1 MRSDSGGT
9 RQLSYLDFELEIG
22 LGSGLEYPVAVVRSP
37 AGEARETMYFPY
49 DERALESGLDK
60 LQIALLRSGKKF
72 RGPPSPEEQPVQN
85 FGQALFNALL
95 TGEVRSRYDVSLLKS
110 AQQGKG
116 LRLKL
121 RIQPPELAA
130 LPWEFLYDS
139 RQAEYVCLS
148 RNTPLVRYLELPQPI
163 QPLAVTPPLRILGM
177 TASPRDLPSLDTVRE
192 KQRIEEAIKRLQ
204 ANGLADLTWLAG
216 ETWRDLQ
223 KAMRGGPWHIFHFI
237 GHGEFD
243 RNTDE
248 GVIALA
254 DEGSRTHR
262 LNATQLVRLLAD
274 HRSLRLTLLNACEG
288 ARGSE
293 HGIFSSTAATLVRR
307 GIPAVL
313 AMQYEITDQAAIEF
327 VRAFYES
334 LADGMPVDAAVAE
347 ARKAVSFA
355 VANTVEW
362 GVPVLY
368 MRSPDGV
375 LFRIQKPEAEV
386 KQPKK
391 AERPAD
397 KGANKERKNVISQLE
412 TPGDMVKPGSRL
424 YIEREADRILKKHIL
439 RSGTTMLVKGSRQ
452 TGKSSL
458 LVRGKQ
464 FATDHQRDVLY
475 IHFREL
481 DERLWQDLNT
491 FFRRLADIIAYEL
504 KTESPDRCWRRPFG
518 PKMKLGDFMEEC
530 VLAKAARP
538 IVFIMDEVDK
548 LFGSPCQDGFFSLLR
563 VWHNKRAEDKLWDNL
578 NLVLA
583 YATEA
588 HLFIKDMNQSPFN
601 VGLLIEMTDFDL
613 ALIEEMNGRHGGLV
627 SQEQDL
633 QRLIGLVGGHPY
645 LLHLAFYE
653 LATNKW
659 TVDHLLAVALDEDG
673 PFGSH
678 LRGCL
683 RHLRRQPEL
692 VEAMKEVVQQRACS
706 DADAFYRLRT
716 AGLIMMGHE
725 RRQVV
730 PRCGLYEQY
739 LERHL

>member
-1 MRSDSGGT
+1 MRTDSGGT
-9 RQLSYLDFELEIG
+9 RQLSYLDFELKIG
-22 LGSGLEYPVAVVRSP
+22 IGSGLEYPVAVVHSP
-37 AGEARETMYFPY
+37 AGEARETMCFPY
-49 DERALESGLDK
+49 DELALENRLDK
-60 LQIALLRSGKKF
+60 LQIALLRSAARR
-72 RGPPSPEEQPVQN
+72 RGAFSREEQSVQD
-85 FGQALFNALL
+85 FGQKLFDALL
-95 TGEVRSRYDVSLLKS
+95 TGQVCSLYDTSLRQ
-110 AQQGKG
+110 AEQQGQG

-121 RIQPPELAA
+121 RIQSPKLAA
-130 LPWEFLYDS
+130 LPWEFLYDP
-139 RQAEYVCLS
+139 RQGEYVCLS
-148 RNTPLVRYLELPQPI
+148 RNTPVVRYLELPRPVR
-163 QPLAVTPPLRILGM
+163 PLTVSPPLHILGM
-177 TASPRDLPSLDTVRE
+177 IASPRGPIPLDVEDEKRRVERATQDLQTH
-192 KQRIEEAIKRLQ
+192 
-204 ANGLADLTWLAG
+204 GLVDLTWLAG
-216 ETWRDLQ
+216 QTWRHLQ
-223 KAMRGGPWHIFHFI
+223 RAMRRGPWHVFHFI
-237 GHGEFD
+237 GHGGFD
-243 RNTDE
+243 SNTDE
-248 GVIALA
+248 GFISLA
-254 DEGSRTHR
+254 DEKGRTRH
-262 LNATQLVRLLAD
+262 LSATQVGRLLAD
-274 HRSLRLTLLNACEG
+274 HQSLRLVLLNSCEG

-293 HGIFSSTAATLVRR
+293 HDVFSSTAAVLVRR
-307 GIPAVL
+307 GVPAVL
-313 AMQYEITDQAAIEF
+313 AMQYEISDEAAIEF
-327 VRAFYES
+327 AHTFYDS
-334 LADGMPVDAAVAE
+334 LADGTPVDAAVAE

-391 AERPAD
+391 AERLAN
-397 KGANKERKNVISQLE
+397 KGAKEGKNVISQLE
-412 TPGDMVKPGSRL
+412 TPGDTVKPGSRL

-439 RSGTTMLVKGSRQ
+439 RSGTTIRVKGSRQ

-504 KTESPDRCWRRPFG
+504 KTESPDRCWERPFG

-538 IVFIMDEVDK
+538 IVFIMDEVDQ
-548 LFGSPCQDGFFSLLR
+548 LFGSPCQDEFFSLLR

-692 VEAMKEVVQQRACS
+692 VEAMKEVIQQRACS

-725 RRQVV
+725 RRQAV